1 MSDKSV
7 VLDMNLEHIEHI
19 RIRAAETD
27 LAVAE
32 SRRCAAV
39 AENNVIV
46 ATLLPLGYN
55 KAKEAMDMKDI
66 LPEVNSPLFAGVDPE
81 DRKTMLGCIGYHI
94 GTFKKGDI
102 VAFEEENIKHIGIII
117 SGAVDMVKED
127 LWGNKTMLVRMRKDE
142 LFGET
147 FACGSDNLSV
157 VTFLVS
163 EDARILFMPF
173 DRVMHSCTMACV
185 FHHRLIENMVAII
198 ANKNRDLMRKV
209 EVVSK
214 RSIREK
220 LLAYLSIQAQTQ
232 NSRYFE
238 IPLGRVE
245 LAEYLCVDRSA
256 LTRELVKMKEDGLI
270 DYDKNCFRIL

>member
-1 MSDKSV
+1 
-7 VLDMNLEHIEHI
+7 MNE
-19 RIRAAETD
+19 
-27 LAVAE
+27 
-32 SRRCAAV
+32 
-39 AENNVIV
+39 
-46 ATLLPLGYN
+46 
-55 KAKEAMDMKDI
+55 I
-66 LPEVNSPLFAGVDPE
+66 LWEVNSPLFFGIKPE
-81 DRKTMLGCIGYHI
+81 ELKAMLGCIGYHI

-117 SGAVDMVKED
+117 SGSVDMIKED
-127 LWGNKTMLVRMRKDE
+127 LWGNKTMLVRMRKNE

-163 EDARILFMPF
+163 GDAQILFIPF
-173 DRVMHSCTMACV
+173 NRVMHSCTMACV
-185 FHHRLIENMVAII
+185 FHHRLIENMVSII

-214 RSIREK
+214 RTIREK
-220 LLAYLSIQAQTQ
+220 ILAYLSIQAQVQ
-232 NSRYFE
+232 ESRYFE

-256 LTRELVKMKEDGLI
+256 LTRELVKMKDEGLI
-270 DYDKNCFRIL
+270 DYDRNCFRIL

>member
-1 MSDKSV
+1 
-7 VLDMNLEHIEHI
+7 MNE
-19 RIRAAETD
+19 A
-27 LAVAE
+27 
-32 SRRCAAV
+32 
-39 AENNVIV
+39 
-46 ATLLPLGYN
+46 LLGLN
-55 KAKEAMDMKDI
+55 T
-66 LPEVNSPLFAGVDPE
+66 PLFDGILPE
-81 DRKTMLGCIGYHI
+81 DRKAMLGCIGYHI
-94 GTFKKGDI
+94 GTFCKGDI
-102 VAFEEENIKHIGIII
+102 IAFEDENIRHVGIVI

-127 LWGNKTMLVRMRKDE
+127 IWGNKTMLVRTRKTE

-147 FACGSDNLSV
+147 FACGSDNLSL

-163 EDARILFMPF
+163 EDAQVLFLPF
-173 DRVMHSCTMACV
+173 DRVMHSCSMACM
-185 FHHRLIENMVAII
+185 FHHRLIENMVHII

-220 LLAYLSIQAQTQ
+220 VLTYLSIQAQTQ
-232 NSRYFE
+232 ASRYFE

-270 DYDKNCFRIL
+270 DYDRNSFRML